1 MSRRVSVRLLS
12 ISRNLPARASYPS
25 IREDDNRIMQ
35 VIAMLGHAL
44 GFSLAAGVNLYATV
58 AILGL
63 ASRFGWVDLPPR
75 FGVFDSNVVIA
86 VALVL
91 YVVEFVADKIPW
103 VDSAWDAV
111 HTLIRPVGGAF
122 IAVVSLGEATPM
134 TGLVALLGGAV
145 AAGAHLTKAGT
156 RAVVNTSPEPVSNWT
171 LSLAEDVFVVG
182 LGILTLSYPVAAFV
196 VASVLVLLI
205 LLFLGV
211 ISRAAWRRLAP
222 GRT

>member
-1 MSRRVSVRLLS
+1 MLAV
-12 ISRNLPARASYPS
+12 AT
-25 IREDDNRIMQ
+25 
-35 VIAMLGHAL
+35 LGHAL

-63 ASRFGWVDLPPR
+63 ASRFGWVDLPSS
-75 FGVFDSNVVIA
+75 FAVFDNNVVIA
-86 VALVL
+86 VALAL
-91 YVVEFVADKIPW
+91 YAVEFVADKIPW

-122 IAVVSLGEATPM
+122 IAVASLGEATPM
-134 TGLVALLGGAV
+134 TEGLMALLGGAV

-171 LSLAEDVFVVG
+171 LSLAEDVFVIG
-182 LGILTLSYPVAAFV
+182 LGILTLSFPVAAFG
-196 VASVLVLLI
+196 VAGVLIVLI

-222 GRT
+222 GRPQPAS

>member
-1 MSRRVSVRLLS
+1 
-12 ISRNLPARASYPS
+12 
-25 IREDDNRIMQ
+25 MQ
-35 VIAMLGHAL
+35 AIATLGHAL

-75 FGVFDSNVVIA
+75 FAVFDSDVVIA

-122 IAVVSLGEATPM
+122 IAVASLGEATPM
-134 TGLVALLGGAV
+134 TEGLMALLGGAV

-156 RAVVNTSPEPVSNWT
+156 RAVVNTSPEPVSNWKVSNT
-171 LSLAEDVFVVG
+171 VEGSAIERV
-182 LGILTLSYPVAAFV
+182 SK
-196 VASVLVLLI
+196 SVQ
-205 LLFLGV
+205 GV
-211 ISRAAWRRLAP
+211 E
-222 GRT
+222 

>member
-1 MSRRVSVRLLS
+1 
-12 ISRNLPARASYPS
+12 
-25 IREDDNRIMQ
+25 MQ
-35 VIAMLGHAL
+35 AIATLGHAL

-75 FGVFDSNVVIA
+75 FAVFDSNVVIA
-86 VALVL
+86 VALTL
-91 YVVEFVADKIPW
+91 YVVEFIADKIPW

-122 IAVVSLGEATPM
+122 IAVASLGEAAPM
-134 TGLVALLGGAV
+134 TEEGLMALLGGAV

-156 RAVVNTSPEPVSNWT
+156 RAVVNTSPEPVSNWA

-196 VASVLVLLI
+196 VAGVLVLLI

-222 GRT
+222 GRSQLVS

>member
-1 MSRRVSVRLLS
+1 
-12 ISRNLPARASYPS
+12 
-25 IREDDNRIMQ
+25 MQ
-35 VIAMLGHAL
+35 AIATLGHAL

-63 ASRFGWVDLPPR
+63 ASRFGWVDLPPS
-75 FGVFDSNVVIA
+75 FAVFDSNVVIA

-122 IAVVSLGEATPM
+122 IAVASLGEATPM
-134 TGLVALLGGAV
+134 TEGLMALLGGAV
-145 AAGAHLTKAGT
+145 AVGAHLTKAGT
-156 RAVVNTSPEPVSNWT
+156 RAVVNTSPEPVSNWA
-171 LSLAEDVFVVG
+171 LSLGEDVFVVG

-196 VASVLVLLI
+196 VAGVLVLLI

-222 GRT
+222 GRQRPVFRA

>member
-1 MSRRVSVRLLS
+1 MQS
-12 ISRNLPARASYPS
+12 IAT
-25 IREDDNRIMQ
+25 
-35 VIAMLGHAL
+35 LGHAL

-63 ASRFGWVDLPPR
+63 ASRFGWVDLPPS
-75 FGVFDSNVVIA
+75 FAVFDSNVVIT

-134 TGLVALLGGAV
+134 TEGLMALLGGSV

-156 RAVVNTSPEPVSNWT
+156 RAVVNTSPEPVSNWV
-171 LSLAEDVFVVG
+171 LSLGEDVFVVG

-196 VASVLVLLI
+196 VAGVLVLLI

-222 GRT
+222 GRPQPVS

>member
-1 MSRRVSVRLLS
+1 M
-12 ISRNLPARASYPS
+12 AA
-25 IREDDNRIMQ
+25 
-35 VIAMLGHAL
+35 IATLGHAL

-63 ASRFGWVDLPPR
+63 ASRFGWVDLPPS
-75 FGVFDSNVVIA
+75 FAVFDSNVVIA
-86 VALVL
+86 VALAL

-122 IAVVSLGEATPM
+122 IAVAALGEATPM
-134 TGLVALLGGAV
+134 TEGLMALLGGTV

-171 LSLAEDVFVVG
+171 LSLAEDVFVIG
-182 LGILTLSYPVAAFV
+182 LGILTLSYPVAAFG
-196 VASVLVLLI
+196 VASVLIVLI
-205 LLFLGV
+205 LCFLGV
-211 ISRAAWRRLAP
+211 ISRAAWRRFSP
-222 GRT
+222 GRSQPAT